1 MLTDTK
7 EILEPNPEQTASLL
21 SLLSYNF
28 IAPVIWLAYRMP
40 HLPFDMF
47 PPLPDYD
54 HLRNIVG
61 RSFPVSLPSVRCS
74 RTTLIRDPPRSL
86 TQYSTSHVALWRS
99 SSSECS
105 VSVK

>member
-1 MLTDTK
+1 MHPLRWLDEVLTHAQ
-7 EILEPNPEQTASLL
+7 EPLEPNPEQTASLI

-61 RSFPVSLPSVRCS
+61 RSFPVSLSPVRYS
-74 RTTLIRDPPRSL
+74 LTTLIRDPSRSL
-86 TQYSTSHVALWRS
+86 TQR
-99 SSSECS
+99 
-105 VSVK
+105 